1 MKKLVS
7 MLLSVVMIITVL
19 AGCNGSP
26 AESTKATTS
35 GTTAT
40 VSSAETSTNEKTFE
54 FSYTMQ
60 TKFVDWLKDLKWF
73 PVAEKATNTKV
84 ELKGQG
90 ASETEYQSSI
100 DQMLISKTFPDAGQ
114 VTARQ
119 ALVYGQQGAF
129 VNLAPLIDQYAPNI
143 KAYIDANPDY
153 KSFITAEDGGIYG
166 IASECVKI
174 GEFLFYRADHF
185 KDAGITVMPK
195 TLDEF
200 TDTLR
205 KLKEFYKGEENYY
218 PFSGREHYIR
228 AQWIFNAYANFD
240 GGVSN
245 GLYDTMVLKEAGTD
259 IYSEGYKKM
268 IEWYTMLYKDKLI
281 NPQWV
286 EGAMT
291 EQLWEQDYLT
301 GKSSV
306 GLDFYTRPAW
316 FMNNG
321 GPDNDPDYDIQV
333 MDYLKNIDGQDAKI
347 YCETRY
353 KLDRSVAININ
364 SKDKA
369 PGILKFL
376 DYFFSP
382 QGQEVTHWGVEG
394 ESFKKNGSDYEHT
407 VKFNEQEAL
416 PLGTPRWSFLND
428 RLTFPKPVNNEW
440 FYEWNSEVVK
450 NGALKMFNQVVP
462 SITFSY
468 TAEQAKEY
476 DNLKA
481 VVTPAVLAGTIKFI
495 NGSRPISEWDTWLN
509 EMAALGYTRMEELQQ
524 AAYDAKYKK

>member
-1 MKKLVS
+1 MKKVIAILLAVLMITTMLSGCGGTGKTDSDKTGGSGPVS
-7 MLLSVVMIITVL
+7 TTG
-19 AGCNGSP
+19 AD
-26 AESTKATTS
+26 STDAP
-35 GTTAT
+35 
-40 VSSAETSTNEKTFE
+40 FE
-54 FSYTMQ
+54 FTYTMQ

-84 ELKGQG
+84 ILKGQG

-119 ALVYGQQGAF
+119 AIVYGQQGAF
-129 VNLAPLIDQYAPNI
+129 VDLKPYIEQYAPNI
-143 KAYIDANPDY
+143 KAYIEANPDY
-153 KSFITAEDGGIYG
+153 EDFITAEDGGIYG
-166 IASECVKI
+166 LAAECVKI

-185 KDAGITVMPK
+185 KEAGITEMPR

-200 TDTLR
+200 TDILR
-205 KLKEFYKGEENYY
+205 KLKEHFKDEENYY

-228 AQWIFNAYANFD
+228 TQWIFNCYANFD

-268 IEWYTMLYKDKLI
+268 IEWYRMLYEEELI

-291 EQLWEQDYLT
+291 EQLWEQDFLT

-306 GLDFYTRPAW
+306 GLDFFTRPAW

-321 GPDNDPDYDIQV
+321 GPDNDPDYDVQV
-333 MDYLKNIDGQDAKI
+333 MDYLLDIDGNEAKI
-347 YCETRY
+347 FCETRY
-353 KLDRSVAININ
+353 KLDRSIAININ

-369 PGILKFL
+369 PGIIKFL
-376 DYFFSP
+376 DFFYSEE
-382 QGQEVTHWGVEG
+382 GQELVHWGVEG
-394 ESFKKNGSDYEHT
+394 ESFKKDGDKYEYI
-407 VKFNEQEAL
+407 VDFNEQEAL

-440 FYEWNSEVVK
+440 FYEWNSDVVK
-450 NGALKMFNQVVP
+450 DAALRNFTQVEP

-481 VVTPAVLAGTIKFI
+481 VVTPQVLSGTIKFI
-495 NGSRPISEWDTWLN
+495 NGSRPMSEWDQWLD
-509 EMAALGYTRMEELQQ
+509 EMAELGYKRMEEIQQ

>member
-1 MKKLVS
+1 MKKLLAI
-7 MLLSVVMIITVL
+7 LLSVMMISALT
-19 AGCNGSP
+19 AGCGETPSANTASP
-26 AESTKATTS
+26 TNTSATSATS
-35 GTTAT
+35 QTPAT
-40 VSSAETSTNEKTFE
+40 GKPFE
-54 FSYTMQ
+54 FSYSMQ

-73 PVAEKATNTKV
+73 PEAEKATNTKV
-84 ELKGQG
+84 ELLGQG
-90 ASETEYQSSI
+90 SSETEYQSSI
-100 DQMLISKTFPDAGQ
+100 DQMLISKTFPDCGQ

-119 ALVYGQQGAF
+119 AIVYGQQGAF
-129 VNLAPLIDQYAPNI
+129 VNLAPLIAQNAPNI
-143 KAYIDANPDY
+143 QAYIDANPDY

-166 IASECVKI
+166 LASECVKI

-185 KDAGITVMPK
+185 KEAGITQMPT
-195 TLDEF
+195 TLEEF
-200 TDTLR
+200 TDVLR
-205 KLKEFYKGEENYY
+205 KLKAYYKDEENYY

-228 AQWIFNAYANFD
+228 TQWIFNCYANFE
-240 GGVSN
+240 GGISN

-259 IYSEGYKKM
+259 IYSDGYKKM
-268 IEWYTMLYKDKLI
+268 IEWYADLYEEGLI

-286 EGAMT
+286 KGAMT
-291 EQLWEQDYLT
+291 EQLWEQDFLT

-321 GPDNDPDYDIQV
+321 GPQNDPDYDIQV
-333 MDYLKNIDGQDAKI
+333 MDYLKNADGKEAKA

-353 KLDRSVAININ
+353 KLDRSLAINID

-376 DYFFSP
+376 DYFYSP
-382 QGQEVTHWGVEG
+382 EGQELVHWGVEG
-394 ESFKKNGSDYEHT
+394 ESFKKNGSKYEHT
-407 VKFNEQEAL
+407 VSFNEQEAL

-440 FYEWNSEVVK
+440 FYEWNSDVVK
-450 NGALKMFNQVVP
+450 NAALKNFDQVEP

-468 TAEQAKEY
+468 TAEQAVEY

-481 VVTPAVLAGTIKFI
+481 VVTPAVLSGTIKFI
-495 NGSRPISEWDTWLN
+495 TGERSFADWDQWLK
-509 EMAALGYTRMEELQQ
+509 EMANLGYTRMEEIQQ